1 MTAAQI
7 KKLHTLLGKTE
18 ALQNQVSDERIA
30 ERLERAKEQL
40 FRALSLAEAQ

>member
-18 ALQNQVSDERIA
+18 ALQGEVGNDRIA
-30 ERLERAKEQL
+30 ERLNAAKEQL
-40 FRALSLAEAQ
+40 FRALALAECE